1 MLLSQDAEKCVL
13 NIDAASL
20 GTDMLIACS
29 EQEEMINRIYQTY
42 KKLMLYAAYQIL
54 ENQEDAEDALQMAM
68 LGICRNAAQIDDNV
82 SEPEMRSYVVTAAQ
96 NAAYSIKR
104 HQIRHG
110 GLDTSLDELREK
122 AGDVV
127 PEEHSFLEQL
137 TLKERYQEVVE
148 AIRSL
153 PELYREVLF
162 LCYVEE
168 YSISAIAK
176 RLRRKE
182 DTVRQ
187 QLSRGRKMLIKRLN
201 EKEDA

>member
-54 ENQEDAEDALQMAM
+54 ENQKD
-68 LGICRNAAQIDDNV
+68 
-82 SEPEMRSYVVTAAQ
+82 AQ

-148 AIRSL
+148 AIRGL

-176 RLRRKE
+176 RLGRKE